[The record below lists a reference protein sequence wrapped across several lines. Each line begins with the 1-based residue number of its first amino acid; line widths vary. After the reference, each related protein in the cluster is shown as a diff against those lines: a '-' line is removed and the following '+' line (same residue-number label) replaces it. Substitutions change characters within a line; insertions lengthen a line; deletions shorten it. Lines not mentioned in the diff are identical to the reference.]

1 MLITKNYIKDKIV
14 FVSWHVIQARLWN
27 VDIRN
32 FSSFF
37 NLRQCWIIKV
47 LFFVSLHKPA
57 SYFLRNLLKEI
68 FNFKIDNPKCLHLHF
83 FKKRDKGTVVN
94 QTCPNMKDH
103 SKLRQQFF
111 FYPPHLHPLHPKQGY
126 IYYKINFSPKLENY
140 WKLLLNY
147 ILIQYIW

>member
-103 SKLRQQFF
+103 SKLRQQFSY
-111 FYPPHLHPLHPKQGY
+111 YPPPICIHSTLNRDISITKLTSPPNW
-126 IYYKINFSPKLENY
+126 KIIESCC
-140 WKLLLNY
+140 WT
-147 ILIQYIW
+147 IS